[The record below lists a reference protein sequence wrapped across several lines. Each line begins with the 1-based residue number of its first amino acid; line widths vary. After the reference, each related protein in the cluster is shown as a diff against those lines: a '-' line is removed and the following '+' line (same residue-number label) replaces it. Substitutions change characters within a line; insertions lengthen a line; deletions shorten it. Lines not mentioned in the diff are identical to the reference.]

1 MGLSKG
7 KGKGHRLRKL
17 SDITAADLDDDWGDQ
32 DDDFV
37 ADSDESEDDDL
48 FKMDN
53 YPRRKNSK
61 VKSEPSSIRKSTRN
75 STKKSTTISLEDSPV
90 AKKQKRKSRFKHQDS
105 DKGHIVKPIHEAD
118 SNNMA
123 NTPRSFDQ
131 DPGHHEQRSSS
142 TYLPSMGSSPIQ
154 QSDPDQYSNTNVFGH
169 SPYEHSAQILAALS
183 PDSSGSFYQQHSQ
196 FGQHFSNYSSRTDPD
211 PLNDANQDRNNNN
224 NNNNNGFALA
234 ADHQNAFH

>member
-1 MGLSKG
+1 MGLSQG

-37 ADSDESEDDDL
+37 ADSDESGDDDS

-75 STKKSTTISLEDSPV
+75 STKKPTAINLEDSPV
-90 AKKQKRKSRFKHQDS
+90 AKKQKRKSRSKHQDS
-105 DKGHIVKPIHEAD
+105 GKGRMIKPTDGAD

-123 NTPRSFDQ
+123 NTPRAFDQ
-131 DPGHHEQRSSS
+131 DLGHHDQRSSS

-154 QSDPDQYSNTNVFGH
+154 ESDADQYSNTNVFGH
-169 SPYEHSAQILAALS
+169 SPYGHSAQILAALS
-183 PDSSGSFYQQHSQ
+183 PDSSGSFYQQPSQ
-196 FGQHFSNYSSRTDPD
+196 FNQHFSRYSSRTDPNSLD
-211 PLNDANQDRNNNN
+211 NANQDSNNKNS
-224 NNNNNGFALA
+224 FAFA
-234 ADHQNAFH
+234 ANHLNAFH